1 MQDQDNLADWHKGCI
16 KRELDGQEAG
26 LLHQVIQVSE
36 ILHHSHVSVIID
48 AKVDQ
53 KVTDNPELQLQDQVC
68 IVHPLVLNVSHFA
81 DLLVEENAQRLQ
93 AITHIELPICCLLLA
108 LGNII
113 IFTLTCAA
121 V

>member
-1 MQDQDNLADWHKGCI
+1 MQDQDDLADGDKGRI

-26 LLHQVIQVSE
+26 LLHQVIQVCE
-36 ILHHSHVSVIID
+36 ILHHGHVIVIID

-53 KVTDNPELQLQDQVC
+53 KVANNPELQLQDQIC
-68 IVHPLVLNVSHFA
+68 IVHPLMLNVSHFA
-81 DLLVEENAQRLQ
+81 DLLVEENAKRLQ
-93 AITHIELPICCLLLA
+93 AITHIELPIGCLLLA
-108 LGNII
+108 LSNII